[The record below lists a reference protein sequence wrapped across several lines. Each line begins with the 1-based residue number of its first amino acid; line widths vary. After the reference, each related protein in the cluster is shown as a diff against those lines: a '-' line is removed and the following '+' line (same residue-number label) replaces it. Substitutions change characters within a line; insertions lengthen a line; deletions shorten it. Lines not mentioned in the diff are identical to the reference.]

1 MENISELKRNAKASD
16 LGDLNIFTSNLDSD
30 IEGNL
35 ITAYDLKG
43 EFLKVADRFSM
54 KGQIF
59 CQGSAL
65 PFNLPRALKK
75 GHRDAF

>member
-65 PFNLPRALKK
+65 PFNLPPQKRS
-75 GHRDAF
+75 